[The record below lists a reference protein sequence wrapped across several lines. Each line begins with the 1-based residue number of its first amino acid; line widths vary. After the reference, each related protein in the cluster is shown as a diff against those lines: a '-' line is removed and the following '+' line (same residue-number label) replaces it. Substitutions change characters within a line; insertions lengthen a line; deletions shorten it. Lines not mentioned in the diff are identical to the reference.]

1 VRGEDGEQGE
11 GEKMGMWGK
20 NKGKG
25 RERMGR
31 EGVREG
37 GERPYSHFLV

>member
-1 VRGEDGEQGE
+1 
-11 GEKMGMWGK
+11 MGILGK

-37 GERPYSHFLV
+37 GERPFFLSHGGGGVLA